1 MRAGSLDATGHG
13 LATNPIFPF
22 VVKKVSVLD
31 SVTVNALSSALGGL
45 QARQTATA
53 NNIANINTPNYKSQV
68 VSFENAL
75 AASVQAG
82 SGVVSPT
89 TQDSLEP
96 TQLDGNNVNLDT
108 EDVTNTTTVLQYQ
121 FTAQAIN
128 QELTSFVPAL
138 NIT

>member
-1 MRAGSLDATGHG
+1 

-31 SVTVNALSSALGGL
+31 SVTVNALSSALDGL
-45 QARQTATA
+45 SARQTATA

-96 TQLDGNNVNLDT
+96 TQQDGNNVNLDT

-121 FTAQAIN
+121 FASQAMN

>member
-1 MRAGSLDATGHG
+1 M
-13 LATNPIFPF
+13 ATNPIFPF

-82 SGVVSPT
+82 SGVVAPT
-89 TQDSLEP
+89 TQNSLEP

-121 FTAQAIN
+121 FTAQAMN

>member
-1 MRAGSLDATGHG
+1 

-31 SVTVNALSSALGGL
+31 SVTVNALSSALDGL
-45 QARQTATA
+45 SARQTATA

-96 TQLDGNNVNLDT
+96 TQQDGNNVNLDT

-121 FTAQAIN
+121 FTAQAMN

>member
-1 MRAGSLDATGHG
+1 
-13 LATNPIFPF
+13 
-22 VVKKVSVLD
+22 
-31 SVTVNALSSALGGL
+31 
-45 QARQTATA
+45 
-53 NNIANINTPNYKSQV
+53 V

-82 SGVVSPT
+82 SGVVSAT

-96 TQLDGNNVNLDT
+96 TQQDGNNVNLDT

-121 FTAQAIN
+121 FTAQAMN